1 MFDKSQLN
9 VQAQSVIIQQK
20 SCPGCM
26 SPYLLVVIFS
36 YIKLASVLVYGCE
49 LFVLINLTGSSDSPQ
64 PLKTIKPWLLLPQ
77 TCPVQHALL
86 TPFTVCLFVLWF
98 LSPHTKTTGCK
109 PNHLGHWKF
118 TFSRMWPTHGPC
130 SCPGEGMYTTY
141 ILFC

>member
-9 VQAQSVIIQQK
+9 VQAQSVIMQQK
-20 SCPGCM
+20 SCPSCM

-86 TPFTVCLFVLWF
+86 TPFTVCLFVL
-98 LSPHTKTTGCK
+98 
-109 PNHLGHWKF
+109 
-118 TFSRMWPTHGPC
+118 
-130 SCPGEGMYTTY
+130 
-141 ILFC
+141 